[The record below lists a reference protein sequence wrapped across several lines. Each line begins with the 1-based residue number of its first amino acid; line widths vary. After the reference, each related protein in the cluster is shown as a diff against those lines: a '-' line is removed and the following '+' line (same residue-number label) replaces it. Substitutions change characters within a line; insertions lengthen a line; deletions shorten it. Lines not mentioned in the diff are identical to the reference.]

1 MILRA
6 AFLLILALLLPVWAA
21 SVQAQDQASP
31 AAPSDVW
38 TSTSEP
44 TASREPRVGSSPE
57 AAASAGAAASGASSP
72 APASAAP
79 SVTTGSVVRGVF
91 FFSPTCPHCEEVIA
105 EDLPDFFGQSGGE
118 AKVSVDESLDPGEV
132 AFYFMSNGR
141 LQLLA
146 VNVAIDGGARMFTE
160 DSVRLGLDQAGV
172 PRLDIGDSHFTG
184 SVDIPERLPAIIEAG
199 LAGAGI
205 DWPPVPGLA
214 AALAAF
220 PEAGEVP
227 DGERTADDAAVTL
240 PAETLSMW
248 ERVTRDPVGNGVAIA
263 VLIALLAS
271 LVLVPVLALRR
282 RLPDL
287 PAWPVPVLAI
297 LGLAVSAYLGMV
309 ETNEVSAVCGP
320 VGDCNAVQQ
329 SEYAK
334 LFDVPIGVLG
344 VIGYTLLL
352 AGWIV
357 ARLVH
362 GRMADLIV
370 VGMAAGTFLGVC
382 FSAYLTFLEPFVIG
396 ATCMWCITSALTM
409 LALLWLL
416 ARPGW
421 ESWLRLR
428 GRPVSVG
435 VPAQ

>member
-1 MILRA
+1 MRLRA
-6 AFLLILALLLPVWAA
+6 VSFALLALLLAVCATPAAAQGPEASVAPAAGAAMPATPMPAATVLPTDPSPSAATSVSAA
-21 SVQAQDQASP
+21 SPSPRAS
-31 AAPSDVW
+31 A
-38 TSTSEP
+38 STSE
-44 TASREPRVGSSPE
+44 
-57 AAASAGAAASGASSP
+57 
-72 APASAAP
+72 AP
-79 SVTTGSVVRGVF
+79 SGPVVRGVF
-91 FFSPTCPHCEEVIA
+91 FFSPTCPHCEKVIA
-105 EDLPDFFGQSGGE
+105 EDLPDFFAQSGGE
-118 AKVSVDESLDPGEV
+118 ATVSVDESLDPGEV

-160 DSVRLGLDQAGV
+160 DSERLGLDQAGV
-172 PRLDIGDSHFTG
+172 PRLDIGDGYFTG
-184 SVDIPERLPAIIEAG
+184 DVDIPERLPAIIEAG
-199 LAGAGI
+199 LAGEGI

-220 PEAGEVP
+220 PEAGQVP

-309 ETNEVSAVCGP
+309 ETNEASAVCGP

-329 SEYAK
+329 SAYAE
-334 LFDVPIGVLG
+334 LFGIPIGVLG
-344 VIGYTLLL
+344 IIGYALLL

-362 GRMADLIV
+362 GRMADLIF
-370 VGMAAGTFLGVC
+370 AGIAIGAFLGVC

-421 ESWLRLR
+421 LAWCRLR
-428 GRPVSVG
+428 GAPAPVETPRP
-435 VPAQ
+435 